1 MQRSTAG
8 AHVRRAR
15 FHSSMIDTRMLRRNQ
30 KFKELKDSYVIF
42 ITQNDIFKKGK
53 SVYNI
58 ERIIRETEE
67 DFTDGSHIRRRRK
80 KRNVRSSRELWN
92 QKRTDW

>member
-67 DFTDGSHIRRRRK
+67 DFTNRRRFYRWITYY
-80 KRNVRSSRELWN
+80 LYQWN
-92 QKRTDW
+92 Q